1 MRRTKSTA
9 RREHMVATSF
19 SSSDDDV
26 TKKRQLWRLTTLFLQ
41 MQFNNVEVVCLHSG
55 VNSPANTR
63 HIESTTFQCK
73 FVLILVFFSFN
84 VIYGQLINIS
94 LILLIFRFTNIEAAQ
109 VITSGFK
116 LSMKILLFQWSQ
128 VSRHPDVR
136 SYIDA
141 WFRRFE
147 VSVNFKF

>member
-1 MRRTKSTA
+1 MCKTKSTA

-19 SSSDDDV
+19 SSSDDGV

-41 MQFNNVEVVCLHSG
+41 MQVNNVEVVCLHSG
-55 VNSPANTR
+55 VNSPASTR
-63 HIESTTFQCK
+63 HIGRTTFQCK

-94 LILLIFRFTNIEAAQ
+94 LILLIFRFTNIEVAQ

-141 WFRRFE
+141 WSRRFE